1 MFKLIAEA
9 YEVLSNPETRR
20 QYDRYGHRGV
30 GSNAAEE
37 EEFSN
42 YRRSDKK
49 SRRDPFTHFDE
60 NRAFDIFNHFFAEMG
75 MDPFSDPFFT
85 GGGGGGRAR
94 GNSRRSDP
102 FSDPF
107 FSGLGGF
114 GGFGSGFDHD
124 PFADFGGSSMSHFS
138 SMSRN
143 GSVMSGTSTST
154 TTVISADGTKK
165 TRKET
170 TVIHPD
176 GRKETKVEEFTND
189 TRNNSNRLGYQ
200 QENPRITSDYR
211 SSSSHRHSDSNRLME
226 SPNRLSDSGARVMEN
241 HRNRSPRT
249 SSRHA
254 SDTSTYS
261 RSKSG
266 QRY

>member
-9 YEVLSNPETRR
+9 YEVLSNPDTRL
-20 QYDRYGHRGV
+20 QYDRYGHSGV

-37 EEFSN
+37 EYSN
-42 YRRSDKK
+42 YRRSDKR
-49 SRRDPFTHFDE
+49 SRRDPFSHFDE

-75 MDPFSDPFFT
+75 TDPFSDPFFS
-85 GGGGGGRAR
+85 GGGGRGR
-94 GNSRRSDP
+94 GNSRRNDP

-114 GGFGSGFDHD
+114 GGFGGFGSGFDDD
-124 PFADFGGSSMSHFS
+124 PFAGFGGNSVSHFS

-154 TTVISADGTKK
+154 TTVISGDGTRK

-176 GRKETKVEEFTND
+176 GRKETTVEEFSND
-189 TRNNSNRLGYQ
+189 TRNPSNRLGYQ
-200 QENPRITSDYR
+200 QDNPRITSDYQR
-211 SSSSHRHSDSNRLME
+211 QSSGHRHSE
-226 SPNRLSDSGARVMEN
+226 SNRLSDSGARVMEN
-241 HRNRSPRT
+241 PRSHTSRT
-249 SSRHA
+249 GSSRHA
-254 SDTSTYS
+254 SDAHTNS
-261 RSKSG
+261 RSRSG